1 MQTDFTQTADK
12 NQTGFGDEG
21 KRYKIQDKR
30 KKTNDKRNMKKR
42 PEGKFERKPNKTAR
56 VIYSHQENA

>member
-1 MQTDFTQTADK
+1 MQTDFTQAADK
-12 NQTGFGDEG
+12 NQTGLGDAG
-21 KRYKIQDKR
+21 KRYKTKEKR
-30 KKTNDKRNMKKR
+30 QMTNDKRNMKKR